1 MPPAAAPGRPGRGT
15 FTARVHEALL
25 SRPTADRSS
34 DQSPLQDPGTPASAD
49 WYRQIYESVALPV
62 LMFDAQSHRI
72 VAVNQAAVEQYG
84 YSREE
89 FIGLS
94 VLEVRPPEDHAEV
107 RKVLAAMPHGFW
119 KASAVRH
126 RRKDGSVF
134 RVDVW
139 SRDTIVDGR
148 PVRVSTI
155 SDVSERVQLEHELR
169 HAQKMEAVG
178 RLAGGVAHDFNNVL
192 TSIIGYS
199 ELLLER
205 LRDDADAT
213 ADVQDIRRSADRA
226 AALTRQ
232 LLAFSRQQVMRIEI
246 VPLHDVVERV
256 RMLLGRVIGED
267 IELQTQLAPTTW
279 PVRVDPGQ
287 VEQVIMNLAVNA
299 RDAMPAGGTL
309 LLSTQNVTL
318 REDASADALTIPAGD
333 YAELLVRDTGTGMDA
348 ITRARVFEPFFTT
361 KPAPEGTGLGLSMVY
376 GIIRQSNGFITVESA
391 PGRGTTF
398 RILLPRAGRATPLS
412 TAAVRAPAGDG
423 HRTVLVVE
431 DEDAVRRITC
441 RVLERLGYTVV
452 AAADGDEAL
461 AIVARGGPVID
472 LLVTDLLMPR
482 MNGRE
487 LAGQLAATFPA
498 LRVLFVSGYTDEAI
512 GQHGMLR
519 PGTGFLQKPFSI
531 ESLGEAVKR
540 VLHDPNP

>member
-1 MPPAAAPGRPGRGT
+1 M
-15 FTARVHEALL
+15 
-25 SRPTADRSS
+25 
-34 DQSPLQDPGTPASAD
+34 QDPGSPASAD

-94 VLEVRPPEDHAEV
+94 VLEVRPPEDHAEAL
-107 RKVLAAMPHGFW
+107 KVLAAMPHGFW
-119 KASAVRH
+119 KASALRH

-205 LRDDADAT
+205 LRDDADAM

-267 IELQTQLAPTTW
+267 IELQTQLAPATW

-299 RDAMPAGGTL
+299 RDAMPDGGTL
-309 LLSTQNVTL
+309 LLSTRNVSL

-472 LLVTDLLMPR
+472 LLVTDLIMPR

-487 LAGQLAATFPA
+487 LADQLAATFPG
-498 LRVLFVSGYTDEAI
+498 LRVLFVSGYADEAI

-531 ESLGEAVKR
+531 ESLGEAVKK

>member
-1 MPPAAAPGRPGRGT
+1 MPEPG
-15 FTARVHEALL
+15 
-25 SRPTADRSS
+25 
-34 DQSPLQDPGTPASAD
+34 SAVLED

-72 VAVNQAAVEQYG
+72 VAVNQAAVAQYG

-94 VLEVRPPEDHAEV
+94 VLEVRPPEDHAEA

-139 SRDTIVDGR
+139 SRDTIVGGR
-148 PVRVSTI
+148 PMRVSTI
-155 SDVSERVQLEHELR
+155 SDVNERVQLEHELR

-205 LRDDADAT
+205 LGHDAPAA
-213 ADVQDIRRSADRA
+213 ADVQEIRRAADRA
-226 AALTRQ
+226 AALTHQ

-246 VPLHDVVERV
+246 VPLDDVVERV
-256 RMLLGRVIGED
+256 RMLLRRVIGED
-267 IELQTQLAPTTW
+267 IELQTELAPATW
-279 PVRVDPGQ
+279 AVRVDPGQ
-287 VEQVIMNLAVNA
+287 LEQVIMNLAVNA
-299 RDAMPAGGTL
+299 RDAMPDGGTL
-309 LLSTQNVTL
+309 LLATQNVSL
-318 REDASADALTIPAGD
+318 PEDALADALTIPAGD
-333 YAELLVRDTGTGMDA
+333 YAELLVRDTGIGMDA

-391 PGRGTTF
+391 PGSGTTF

-412 TAAVRAPAGDG
+412 TAPVSAPSGDG

-441 RVLERLGYTVV
+441 RVLERLGYTVI
-452 AAADGDEAL
+452 AAADGEAAL
-461 AIVARGGPVID
+461 AIAASRAPIID
-472 LLVTDLLMPR
+472 LLVTDLVMPR

-487 LAGQLAATFPA
+487 LADQLAATFPG
-498 LRVLFVSGYTDEAI
+498 LRVLFVSGYTGEAI
-512 GQHGMLR
+512 GRHGLLR

-531 ESLGEAVKR
+531 ESLSEAVKK